1 LRAKLKLVIRLVIAY
16 REGRQKFV
24 LSFDYE
30 KVLGIDKKELGKN

>member
-1 LRAKLKLVIRLVIAY
+1 MRAKLKLVIRLVIAD

-30 KVLGIDKKELGKN
+30 KVLEIDKKELGKN